1 MSILCVYYIRR
12 TVQLDT
18 GVIWEF
24 PLQKLIRYTPAIHRL
39 DCTLYRGKPLY
50 LYLLYVLNE
59 CVLTVLFLQGCVDVY
74 YWFRSVH
81 LSRPGVWIS
90 PDNIRFLYRV
100 LSELCSIA
108 RTRADWVM
116 WWVAAHVLRALI
128 MWLRNVVWNSASAVR
143 ADHGTEQF
151 DLQLRMLSVSWSR
164 DWAFWFV
171 VSHGPWKLFM
181 WLLLRMRSVQSWSR
195 GFSCACAVCM
205 WILLGID
212 WFC

>member
-1 MSILCVYYIRR
+1 MSILCVHYIRR

-39 DCTLYRGKPLY
+39 DCTLYRGEPLY

-90 PDNIRFLYRV
+90 PDNISFLYRV

-116 WWVAAHVLRALI
+116 WWVAAQCACA
-128 MWLRNVVWNSASAVR
+128 ASA
-143 ADHGTEQF
+143 DHVTEQCG
-151 DLQLRMLSVSWSR
+151 LKLRKRRESWSR
-164 DWAFWFV
+164 DWAIWFATAHAQCELI
-171 VSHGPWKLFM
+171 S
-181 WLLLRMRSVQSWSR
+181 WLSLLICSFAW
-195 GFSCACAVCM
+195 ALKAVHVTSSAHA
-205 WILLGID
+205 
-212 WFC
+212 